1 MNDTLLTL
9 KLDYNVLGSQGVIC
23 LAKGLKLNSTLK
35 KLSLNYCNLKQDGC
49 KALKDILCFQRTSL
63 ESLHI
68 DGNAIGIQ
76 GFEVL
81 SKGLEACKTL
91 KWLSVAEIGL
101 MPSDDVTSCGEMLRN
116 NTSLEDVDL
125 SRNCIGDANAE
136 KLISL
141 LQDNKRIKVLKVT
154 SSLSSSLYEKLSRVP
169 IQLKGSKKSKKK
181 KKKK

>member
-9 KLDYNVLGSQGVIC
+9 KLDFNVLCCHGVTC

-35 KLSLNYCNLKQDGC
+35 KLSLNYCNIKKDGC
-49 KALKDILCFQRTSL
+49 NALKEILCFQRTSL

-91 KWLSVAEIGL
+91 KILSMAEVGL
-101 MPSDDVTSCGEMLRN
+101 IPSDDITSCGLMLGN
-116 NTSLEDVDL
+116 NKSLEVLDL
-125 SRNCIGDANAE
+125 SRNCIGDTNAE

-154 SSLSSSLYEKLSRVP
+154 STLSSSLYEKLSRSS
-169 IQLKGSKKSKKK
+169 IQSKGSKKSKKK
-181 KKKK
+181 KKK

>member
-9 KLDYNVLGSQGVIC
+9 KLDYNDLGSQGVIC

-35 KLSLNYCNLKQDGC
+35 KLSLNYCNIKQDGC

-63 ESLHI
+63 ESLHM
-68 DGNAIGIQ
+68 DGNAVGIQ

-91 KWLSVAEIGL
+91 KRLSIAEIRL
-101 MPSDDVTSCGEMLRN
+101 MPSDDITSCGEMMSN

-141 LQDNKRIKVLKVT
+141 LQGNKRIKVLKVT
-154 SSLSSSLYEKLSRVP
+154 SSLSSSLYEKLSRAP
-169 IQLKGSKKSKKK
+169 MQSKGSKKSKKK
-181 KKKK
+181 KK